1 MKRFL
6 IALATLLAVYNAQ
19 AQDSLKIDS
28 EEPQMED
35 VLTLLDAMDIYLYR
49 FNAEEFLKHKYNV
62 SFFVDEYMDGV
73 KKERRNTLHMGAN
86 IQSVKIYPRE
96 QWDAARKQHGLG
108 PDEDDFVRIK
118 TVSII
123 VRKNSDTTA
132 MATFASPGA
141 GRMGVSLE
149 QYPAGPDSV
158 YFYSSR
164 PFTLEAVPD
173 TGAVEIPL
181 VLYGSG
187 WYDERYNIVRFC
199 GESRIDPQLKA
210 DILKNLP
217 HYYILGV
224 TFTPKEEL

>member
-1 MKRFL
+1 MKRIFTTVA
-6 IALATLLAVYNAQ
+6 ALVISLASW
-19 AQDSLKIDS
+19 AQDSLKIGS

-35 VLTLLDAMDIYLYR
+35 VLTLLDAMDIYMYR

-62 SFFVDEYMDGV
+62 SFFVDEYRDGV
-73 KKERRNTLHMGAN
+73 KKERTNTLHMGAN
-86 IQSVKIYPRE
+86 IQSVKIYPQE

-118 TVSII
+118 TISII
-123 VRKNSDTTA
+123 VRKNSDTTV
-132 MATFASPGA
+132 MATFASPDA
-141 GRMGVSLE
+141 GRMGVSLK
-149 QYPAGPDSV
+149 QYPA
-158 YFYSSR
+158 
-164 PFTLEAVPD
+164 EAVPD

-199 GESRIDPQLKA
+199 GESRIDPQLGAK
-210 DILKNLP
+210 ILKNLP

-224 TFTPKEEL
+224 TFTPKEEK

>member
-1 MKRFL
+1 MKRIFTTVA
-6 IALATLLAVYNAQ
+6 ALVISLASW
-19 AQDSLKIDS
+19 AQDSLKIGS

-35 VLTLLDAMDIYLYR
+35 VLTLLDAMDIYMYR

-62 SFFVDEYMDGV
+62 SFFVDEYRDGV
-73 KKERRNTLHMGAN
+73 KKERTNTLHMGAN
-86 IQSVKIYPRE
+86 IQTVKIYPQE
-96 QWDAARKQHGLG
+96 QWDAARKQQGLG

-118 TVSII
+118 TISII
-123 VRKNSDTTA
+123 VRKNSDTTV
-132 MATFASPGA
+132 MATFASPDA
-141 GRMGVSLE
+141 GRMGVSLK

-224 TFTPKEEL
+224 TFTPKEEK